1 MRIFVPSVISCRFA
15 HFRLVILY
23 YTAGGAR
30 CKGERGE
37 NARNVSENADEEW
50 HAAQKQMEIIGFLTK
65 AGERLRGEGGPQGK
79 PPPKGAALGGG
90 AATATGGRQP
100 CGPYSGGLQGPAEG
114 EIPPGIAP
122 KKLRRGKLCLNNSA
136 DMMILSA

>member
-1 MRIFVPSVISCRFA
+1 MDVIFVVVIF
-15 HFRLVILY
+15 Y

-37 NARNVSENADEEW
+37 NARNLSENEKAERYI
-50 HAAQKQMEIIGFLTK
+50 AQKRMEIIGFLMKGGRTAESRA
-65 AGERLRGEGGPQGK
+65 AGFERGKVEGEGGPQGK

-90 AATATGGRQP
+90 AATAAGGRRP

-122 KKLRRGKLCLNNSA
+122 
-136 DMMILSA
+136 

>member
-1 MRIFVPSVISCRFA
+1 MQ
-15 HFRLVILY
+15 
-23 YTAGGAR
+23 
-30 CKGERGE
+30 GERGE
-37 NARNVSENADEEW
+37 NARNMSENADEEG

-79 PPPKGAALGGG
+79 PPPSGAALGGG
-90 AATATGGRQP
+90 AATAAGGRRP

-122 KKLRRGKLCLNNSA
+122 
-136 DMMILSA
+136 

>member
-1 MRIFVPSVISCRFA
+1 MLNRRRFIVGAPLDVIFVVVIF
-15 HFRLVILY
+15 Y

-37 NARNVSENADEEW
+37 NARNLSEDEKVER
-50 HAAQKQMEIIGFLTK
+50 HIAQKQMEIIGFLTNGGRK
-65 AGERLRGEGGPQGK
+65 VEGEGGPQGK

-90 AATATGGRQP
+90 AATAAGGRRP
-100 CGPYSGGLQGPAEG
+100 SGPYSGGLQEPAEG

-122 KKLRRGKLCLNNSA
+122 
-136 DMMILSA
+136 

>member
-1 MRIFVPSVISCRFA
+1 MDVIFVV
-15 HFRLVILY
+15 VILY

-30 CKGERGE
+30 CKGEQGE
-37 NARNVSENADEEW
+37 NARNMSYNADEEG
-50 HAAQKQMEIIGFLTK
+50 HTAQKRMEIIGFLTK

-79 PPPKGAALGGG
+79 PPPEWGGFG
-90 AATATGGRQP
+90 RRRRHGGRRP
-100 CGPYSGGLQGPAEG
+100 PALRAVFRGLQEPAEG
-114 EIPPGIAP
+114 GIPPGIAP

>member
-1 MRIFVPSVISCRFA
+1 MDVIFVVVIF
-15 HFRLVILY
+15 Y

-37 NARNVSENADEEW
+37 NARNMSENADEEG
-50 HAAQKQMEIIGFLTK
+50 HTAQKQIEIIGFLTR
-65 AGERLRGEGGPQGK
+65 AGERLRERAAGFEREKIEGEGGPQGK

-90 AATATGGRQP
+90 AATAAGGRRP

-114 EIPPGIAP
+114 GIPPGIAP
-122 KKLRRGKLCLNNSA
+122 
-136 DMMILSA
+136 

>member
-1 MRIFVPSVISCRFA
+1 MRLFVPPVISCCFA

-37 NARNVSENADEEW
+37 NARNMSKIADEKG
-50 HAAQKQMEIIGFLTK
+50 HTAQKRMEIIGFLTK
-65 AGERLRGEGGPQGK
+65 MERLRGEGGPQGK
-79 PPPKGAALGGG
+79 PPPSGAALGGG
-90 AATATGGRQP
+90 AATAAGGRRP

>member
-1 MRIFVPSVISCRFA
+1 MRLFVPPVISCCFA

-37 NARNVSENADEEW
+37 NARNMSEDADEEW
-50 HAAQKQMEIIGFLTK
+50 HTAQKQMEIIGFLTK
-65 AGERLRGEGGPQGK
+65 AGERLRGEGG
-79 PPPKGAALGGG
+79 G
-90 AATATGGRQP
+90 AATAAGGRRP
-100 CGPYSGGLQGPAEG
+100 CGPYSGGLQGPVEG